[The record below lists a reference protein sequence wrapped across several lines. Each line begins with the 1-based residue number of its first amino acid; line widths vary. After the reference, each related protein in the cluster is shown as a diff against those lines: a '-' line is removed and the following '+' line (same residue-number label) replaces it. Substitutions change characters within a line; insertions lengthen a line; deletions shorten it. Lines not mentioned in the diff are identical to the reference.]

1 MAGPPPAPEPTI
13 TSHPNITISA
23 PPANVAPR
31 PTSSARPRSTLNLR
45 DITAPKPRALTPD
58 LAPQP
63 LPDKPVQIE
72 ELLKC
77 WKTFAEQYRDRVAEY
92 SVLNREI
99 QFQGNEVIVR
109 LANPFEEQLL
119 QLLKADAS
127 TFLRRELFNSQIT
140 ISGKLEVT
148 AGKNLIYT
156 NSEKFEHLLRKYPLL
171 GKLRERFGLDAEY

>member
-1 MAGPPPAPEPTI
+1 M
-13 TSHPNITISA
+13 
-23 PPANVAPR
+23 
-31 PTSSARPRSTLNLR
+31 
-45 DITAPKPRALTPD
+45 
-58 LAPQP
+58 
-63 LPDKPVQIE
+63 
-72 ELLKC
+72 
-77 WKTFAEQYRDRVAEY
+77 
-92 SVLNREI
+92 NREI